1 MELLSYREK
10 APKRKIELLDVLKFV
25 HSVAWP
31 HMFGRPA
38 DDLQQAAAHEDEYMI
53 SDHDLA
59 TNRYV
64 SVPRSYGSFNPGA
77 LVAGMIRGLLESA
90 GFRARVSAHTVEQK
104 GPPGAG
110 AGAGAQ
116 GRKTTTF
123 LIKFDPSVMQRE
135 ALIKGQMR

>member
-1 MELLSYREK
+1 MGTRTIELLSYREK
-10 APKRKIELLDVLKFV
+10 APKRKTEVLDILKFI

-64 SVPRSYGSFNPGA
+64 SVPKSYGSFNPGA
-77 LVAGMIRGLLESA
+77 LVAGMIRVMLESA
-90 GFRARVSAHTVEQK
+90 GFRARVSAHTVDQK
-104 GPPGAG
+104 GPGV
-110 AGAGAQ
+110 Q
-116 GRKTTTF
+116 GKKTTTF

-135 ALIKGQMR
+135 ALIKGQMAR